1 MPGFVVFLIYWY
13 FDERNMDGLL
23 KYILINMDKEKDT
36 GEEFLSNNNEFL
48 INTLKKKRKEKMLNE

>member
-1 MPGFVVFLIYWY
+1 
-13 FDERNMDGLL
+13 MDGLL

-48 INTLKKKRKEKMLNE
+48 INTLKKKKKEKMLNE